1 MATLRLSCGFR
12 RALEW
17 RWSPDSVRR
26 ARLPRPHAPAN
37 SGFTPIEAL
46 VVVTLV
52 SILVLFTAGFR
63 GIQAR
68 RIRLTGA
75 AREIRS
81 LLWQAR
87 AEAISSGQPI
97 VAEFDGSANKIT
109 VFRDYSANP
118 SFPHA
123 GALADGDG
131 NGVRD
136 SYSPASDNEPT
147 LHIYTLPPPV
157 VFRRPG
163 GSPGDADSIAF
174 DGCVP
179 KFGAAPV
186 NDRVIFLPDG
196 TSVAPTAGNS
206 QAPVALSDGTYTCVN
221 CKGIYLT
228 DSAARDYFRV
238 SVDDTGLGGKVN
250 VLKYLGSSGSTAK
263 YGPQPWQ
270 WN

>member
-1 MATLRLSCGFR
+1 M
-12 RALEW
+12 
-17 RWSPDSVRR
+17 
-26 ARLPRPHAPAN
+26 
-37 SGFTPIEAL
+37 
-46 VVVTLV
+46 TLV

-68 RIRLTGA
+68 RVRLTGA

-87 AEAISSGQPI
+87 AEAIASGQPV
-97 VAEFDGSANKIT
+97 VARFDGPANRVI

-118 SFPHA
+118 SFPHT
-123 GALADGDG
+123 GALATGDG
-131 NGVRD
+131 NGVQD
-136 SYSPASDNEPT
+136 TYVPASDNEPT
-147 LHIYTLPPPV
+147 LHIYSLPPPV
-157 VFRRPG
+157 VFRSPG

-174 DGCVP
+174 DGCIP
-179 KFGAAPV
+179 RFGAAPV

-196 TSVAPTAGNS
+196 TSVAPTGSNS
-206 QAPVALSDGTYTCVN
+206 QAPVALSDGTYTCVS

-228 DSAARDYFRV
+228 DTTAKDYFRI
-238 SVDDTGLGGKVN
+238 SVDDTGLGGKVS
-250 VLKYLGSSGSTAK
+250 VLKHLGTSGLTAR

>member
-1 MATLRLSCGFR
+1 M
-12 RALEW
+12 
-17 RWSPDSVRR
+17 
-26 ARLPRPHAPAN
+26 
-37 SGFTPIEAL
+37 
-46 VVVTLV
+46 TLV
-52 SILVLFTAGFR
+52 SILVLFSAGFR

-68 RIRLTGA
+68 RVRLTGA

-87 AEAISSGQPI
+87 AEAISSGQPVVAKFDVSTNTI
-97 VAEFDGSANKIT
+97 V

-118 SFPHA
+118 SFPHT
-123 GALADGDG
+123 GALAAGDG
-131 NGVRD
+131 NGVQD
-136 SYSPASDNEPT
+136 TYSPASDNEPT
-147 LHIYTLPPPV
+147 LHTFSLPPPV

-163 GSPGDADSIAF
+163 GAPGDADAIAF

-179 KFGAAPV
+179 RFGAAPV
-186 NDRVIFLPDG
+186 HDRVIFLPDG
-196 TSVAPTAGNS
+196 TSVAPAAANS
-206 QAPVALSDGTYTCVN
+206 QAPVALADGTYTCVS

-228 DSAARDYFRV
+228 DNGARDFFRV

-250 VLKYLGSSGSTAK
+250 ILKHLSSSGFTAK